1 MPSRSFLSFLPSI
14 MPFVHQHAP
23 HAQPA
28 ASDSCLVIQ
37 GDRMLARASGPDGVV
52 VPDYRVISQAMTLAA
67 PPLHVGLVDGRRAWL
82 CAVDAVDVG
91 VPTGWEWQ
99 DTRSLLSL
107 FTPAQSHAVSCARQ
121 LLWWERRHRFCGAC
135 GTATIDVIEE
145 RARKCPKCGAV
156 FFPVASPAVIVLVTR
171 EDELLLAHNRNFK
184 SGMFSLLAGFVD
196 PGETLEQAVVRE
208 VFEETHIQISD
219 LTYVTSQ
226 PWSYP
231 NSLMLGFRARY
242 LAGDIV
248 VDGKEIEQA
257 GWYKAGALPD
267 LPRQGSVA
275 RALIDS
281 WVARESRAV

>member
-1 MPSRSFLSFLPSI
+1 

-23 HAQPA
+23 HAKPA

-37 GDRMLARASGPDGVV
+37 GDRILARVNGPDAIVFPEYGA
-52 VPDYRVISQAMTLAA
+52 IGQTMTFAA

-82 CAVDAVDVG
+82 CGVEGQDAPPPAD
-91 VPTGWEWQ
+91 WEWQ
-99 DTRSLLSL
+99 DTRGLLAL
-107 FTPAQSHAVSCARQ
+107 FTPAQSHAISCARQ
-121 LLWWERRHRFCGAC
+121 LLWWEGRHRFCGAC
-135 GTATIDVIEE
+135 GTATVDVVEE

-156 FFPVASPAVIVLVTR
+156 FFPVVSPAVIVLVTR
-171 EDELLLAHNRNFK
+171 DDELLLAHNRNFK
-184 SGMFSLLAGFVD
+184 PGMFSLLAGFVD

-208 VFEETHIQISD
+208 VFEETRIQISD

-242 LAGDIV
+242 VAGDIV

-267 LPRQGSVA
+267 LPRPGSVA
-275 RALIDS
+275 RSLIDT
-281 WVARESRAV
+281 WVARQSKAG